1 MDEPTTFLFSGY
13 ARLPQDVS
21 HQAMYKRVGVVFEVD
36 DKGVVL
42 GASTTLMMEVAS
54 GFFERL
60 LLGRN
65 VLTERAEIEATVRYR
80 YRGHSQGALDLG
92 APQGVRGRG
101 PEPARPGRG
110 RGAPAERA
118 AGRHR
123 QRARLIPG
131 GRAALAAARPA
142 EQVPPEEGEAPPLD
156 PPTLVPGG
164 ARARQRGAVRAGGGR

>member
-1 MDEPTTFLFSGY
+1 MDESTTFLFSGY

-54 GFFERL
+54 RFFERL

-80 YRGHSQGALDLG
+80 YRGHSQGALISALHKAFEAVDQSPLVLG
-92 APQGVRGRG
+92 EAAGNLPS
-101 PEPARPGRG
+101 ARPDGTATERG
-110 RGAPAERA
+110 
-118 AGRHR
+118 
-123 QRARLIPG
+123 
-131 GRAALAAARPA
+131 
-142 EQVPPEEGEAPPLD
+142 
-156 PPTLVPGG
+156 
-164 ARARQRGAVRAGGGR
+164 